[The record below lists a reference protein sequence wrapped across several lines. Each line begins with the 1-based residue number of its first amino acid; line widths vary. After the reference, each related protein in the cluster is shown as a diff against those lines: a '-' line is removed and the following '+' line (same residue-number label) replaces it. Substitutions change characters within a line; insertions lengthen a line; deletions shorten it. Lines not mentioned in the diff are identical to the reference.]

1 MTDKKLFNLVH
12 HEARRRAVA
21 AVAEAPEG
29 WTVTVAPPRRNI
41 DQNALLWVLLTSFSE
56 QLKWPV
62 NGAMVRLSPD
72 EWKDVL
78 TAAYRN
84 ESQRIAMGLNGGMV
98 ILGMRT
104 SQLSKR
110 EFAEFIEF
118 IHAVAVERGVT
129 LEPETVE

>member
-1 MTDKKLFNLVH
+1 MSDKRIFNLVH

-29 WTVTVAPPRRNI
+29 WTVTVAPPRRNL
-41 DQNALLWVLLTSFSE
+41 DQNALLWVLLTAFSE
-56 QLKWPV
+56 SLKWPV
-62 NGAMVRLSPD
+62 NGAMVRLAPE

-118 IHAVAVERGVT
+118 IHSVAVERGVT
-129 LEPETVE
+129 LEPKTVV

>member
-1 MTDKKLFNLVH
+1 MASRVS
-12 HEARRRAVA
+12 
-21 AVAEAPEG
+21 
-29 WTVTVAPPRRNI
+29 VAPPRRNL
-41 DQNALLWVLLTSFSE
+41 DQNALLWVLLTAFSE

-62 NGAMVRLSPD
+62 NGAMVPLSPD
-72 EWKDVL
+72 EWKTLL

-118 IHAVAVERGVT
+118 IHSVAVERGVVFD
-129 LEPETVE
+129 EVAA

>member
-1 MTDKKLFNLVH
+1 MVQL
-12 HEARRRAVA
+12 E
-21 AVAEAPEG
+21 PE
-29 WTVTVAPPRRNI
+29 
-41 DQNALLWVLLTSFSE
+41 
-56 QLKWPV
+56 
-62 NGAMVRLSPD
+62 

-118 IHAVAVERGVT
+118 IHSVAVERGVVFDEVT
-129 LEPETVE
+129 A